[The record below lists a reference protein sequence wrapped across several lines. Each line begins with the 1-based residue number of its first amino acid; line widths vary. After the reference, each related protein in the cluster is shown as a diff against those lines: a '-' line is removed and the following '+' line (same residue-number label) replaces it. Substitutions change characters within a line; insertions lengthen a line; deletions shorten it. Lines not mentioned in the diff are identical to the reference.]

1 MGKRRTFLRP
11 IPMRHYR
18 KLFVLATEG
27 AETEPQ
33 YFSLFNSKTTTVN
46 VKCLKSS
53 TDSAPVHVLKR
64 MERHLQRNKL
74 KSGDAAWLVIDK
86 DQWTEEQLAQLH
98 AWANKNEQYGLAVS
112 NPGFE
117 LWLLLHF
124 NDGAGIENL
133 RQCKERL
140 KSRLPN
146 YDKGHIETSKLIPGI
161 PDAIARARRKDTPS
175 CTDWPRSIGTTVY
188 RLVEKLQES

>member
-11 IPMRHYR
+11 FPMRHYR

-33 YFSLFNSKTTTVN
+33 YFALFNSKTTTVN

-74 KSGDAAWLVIDK
+74 KSGDAAWLVVDK

-117 LWLLLHF
+117 LWMLLHF
-124 NDGAGIENL
+124 DDGAGIENL

-140 KSRLPN
+140 KRRLPN

-175 CTDWPRSIGTTVY
+175 CTDWPHSIGTTVY
-188 RLVEKLQES
+188 RLVEKLLES

>member
-1 MGKRRTFLRP
+1 MGARRKFVRP
-11 IPMRHYR
+11 LATRLYR
-18 KLFVLATEG
+18 KLFVVATEG

-33 YFSLFNSKTTTVN
+33 YFALFNSTTLTIT
-46 VKCLKSS
+46 VKCLKST

-64 MERHLQRNKL
+64 MGRYLQGNQLRP
-74 KSGDAAWLVIDK
+74 GDAAWLVVDK

-98 AWANKNEQYGLAVS
+98 TWAMSHEQFGLAVS

-124 NDGAGIENL
+124 DAGAGITNL
-133 RQCKERL
+133 RQCKDLL
-140 KSRLPN
+140 KRYLPN

-161 PDAIARARRKDTPS
+161 TAAIDRARMKDTPN
-175 CTDWPRSIGTTVY
+175 CTDWPRTIGTTVY
-188 RLVEKLQES
+188 LLVEKLQNS